1 MKNNSEKRILLI
13 GGGTG
18 IGREIALLMG
28 QKHPL
33 TVLYNNSVG
42 DIESLR
48 ELLQSSPHEHAFFQA
63 DLSTDAGLGIAIDYV
78 VEHARQLFAIVYCSG
93 AHEKKDYGSVTSQE
107 FDHIYAVNAKA
118 PFFLVQRLLP
128 LLKGFAGDPP
138 RLIMIGS
145 TYAYTGG
152 GRTSM
157 LYSSSKSALINLS
170 RTWARVLAPDVLSN
184 AIIPGY
190 IETKMFFRGR
200 SQEEIETKRGAV
212 PLGRLGKPEEVA
224 GMVEFLLSEKA
235 NYVTGQ
241 AFHIDGGL
249 FPS

>member
-1 MKNNSEKRILLI
+1 MKNNSEKRILLV

-18 IGREIALLMG
+18 IGREIALLSG

-33 TVLYNNSVG
+33 TVLYNNSTG

-48 ELLQSSPHEHAFFQA
+48 EALQNSSHEHSFFQA
-63 DLSTDAGLGIAIDYV
+63 DLSTDAGLKVAIECV
-78 VEHARQLFAIVYCSG
+78 TEHAGKLFAIVYCSG
-93 AHEKKDYGSVTSQE
+93 AHEKKDFLDVTSQE
-107 FDHIYAVNAKA
+107 FDYVYSVNTKA
-118 PFFLVQRLLP
+118 PFFLIQQLLP
-128 LLKGFAGDPP
+128 LLKNYGADPP
-138 RLIMIGS
+138 RVILIGS
-145 TYAYTGG
+145 TYAFTGG
-152 GRTSM
+152 GRSSV

-170 RTWARVLAPDVLSN
+170 RTWARTLAPGVLSN
-184 AIIPGY
+184 AVIPGY

-200 SQEEIETKRGAV
+200 SQEEIEAKRKSV

-241 AFHIDGGL
+241 SFHVDGGL
-249 FPS
+249 FSS